1 MGQPGVVS
9 ETVTSTT
16 PLGCTST
23 ERTISRVTMSLRSS
37 GSMTSRRASVT
48 WSLVGIPP
56 MVLSRHMALEITPVR
71 GRADLKEFIDLPFRL
86 HAGTPWI
93 PPLKLER
100 YAYLNRKLNPFFKHG
115 DGRVVGRIS
124 AQYDTNFNSFHTNR
138 WGFFGFLDFEDDQ
151 EIADA
156 LLDAAAAWL
165 KVQRRDRM
173 IGPFDLI

>member
-71 GRADLKEFIDLPFRL
+71 GRADLKEFVNLPFRL

-100 YAYLNRKLNPFFKHG
+100 YAFLTRPLNPFFKHG
-115 DGRVVGRIS
+115 DAQLFLARRDGRVVGRIS
-124 AQYDTNFNSFHTNR
+124 AQYDRNFNSFHGNR
-138 WGFFGFLDFEDDQ
+138 WGFYGMLEFEDDQ
-151 EIADA
+151 EVLNA
-156 LLDAAAAWL
+156 LLDAA
-165 KVQRRDRM
+165 
-173 IGPFDLI
+173 G